1 MVAWWARMG
10 SGYFEHR
17 DIDFRISQNCHKAF
31 QCKTGLVA
39 STSLVGD
46 SGLFG
51 WGTGCIPL
59 IGWYKV

>member
-1 MVAWWARMG
+1 MG